1 MSAVSLKDIYD
12 VVNRLEGKMD
22 DRLVKIENRVGIIE
36 NFQSRIIGIW
46 LGITAVISILG
57 SWVGQK
63 LFNL

>member
-1 MSAVSLKDIYD
+1 MPSVSLKDIYEI
-12 VVNRLEGKMD
+12 VERLENKMD
-22 DRLVKIENRVGIIE
+22 GRLKESEKRIDALE